1 MDAAG
6 VSCPASWRDYGLI
19 VVGSI
24 GVGIAWGQWVT
35 ARSKLILDLYEKRRE
50 VYSKFHGPIGQ
61 AVREGQC
68 DTANYIEYLRTVDQ
82 AKFLFG
88 RDVLA
93 YTDHIDKTLMSLG
106 IASSYLKDDVHG
118 MSQEDRARYAAK
130 TTECML
136 ELSKLA

>member
-6 VSCPASWRDYGLI
+6 VSCPASWRDYSLI

-61 AVREGQC
+61 AVPIAIAIYRRVARTC
-68 DTANYIEYLRTVDQ
+68 D
-82 AKFLFG
+82 
-88 RDVLA
+88 
-93 YTDHIDKTLMSLG
+93 
-106 IASSYLKDDVHG
+106 
-118 MSQEDRARYAAK
+118 
-130 TTECML
+130 
-136 ELSKLA
+136 